1 MSLNAT
7 ELAAKIAENH
17 ALTKTAAAAIV
28 KDVFETIQGELTDGD
43 GVSIHGFGT
52 FKTVERAARTARN
65 PINGAAIEVP
75 AKRTAKFV
83 PAKAL
88 KDLLN

>member
-1 MSLNAT
+1 MALNAT
-7 ELAAKIAENH
+7 QLADKIAADH
-17 ALTKTAAAAIV
+17 GLTKTAANAIV

-43 GVSIHGFGT
+43 GVSIHGFGGL
-52 FKTVERAARTARN
+52 KVVDRAARTARN
-65 PINGAAIEVP
+65 PATGGTIEVP
-75 AKRTAKFV
+75 AKRTVKFV